1 MKSNARTRPA
11 CHQHTGRQWIKVSP
25 MGSIRNSSCP
35 EMSCFFEPDMGLKAP
50 LRQPRPVSGSGK
62 RSAVRLPNNGR
73 WHISSRSSLP
83 DKQKAF
89 FTLLSI
95 LFSQKIRT
103 GGTALLLC
111 VLSDRRSRVLLF
123 LLIPLNFNSPSDRL
137 EKSRKDLSCLI
148 LRHRD
153 VLWIGNLFFNPGLR
167 SRHGILIE
175 LILDFLGCVP
185 VIPLSIYDRTGFR
198 IHIDCGRFDFRQREF
213 QRQMFPFLI
222 LFQQFQLLQINRNES
237 MDNGFFFDEY
247 FRTNF
252 QS

>member
-83 DKQKAF
+83 DKQKPF

-95 LFSQKIRT
+95 LFSQKNTNR
-103 GGTALLLC
+103 G
-111 VLSDRRSRVLLF
+111 
-123 LLIPLNFNSPSDRL
+123 NSTST
-137 EKSRKDLSCLI
+137 
-148 LRHRD
+148 
-153 VLWIGNLFFNPGLR
+153 LR
-167 SRHGILIE
+167 SERQK
-175 LILDFLGCVP
+175 
-185 VIPLSIYDRTGFR
+185 IPGSPFSPHPI
-198 IHIDCGRFDFRQREF
+198 EF
-213 QRQMFPFLI
+213 Q
-222 LFQQFQLLQINRNES
+222 
-237 MDNGFFFDEY
+237 
-247 FRTNF
+247 
-252 QS
+252 QSIRSA